1 MNRNNFHSTFPMTAL
16 RSTSISPASSKLL
29 FVAVILFAVALA
41 TAPVVY
47 AQKKTSKKKTPAKKE
62 TTTNKSS
69 LQQKKQKL
77 QSDIDFTNK
86 LLSETRQN
94 KKLSLSQLA
103 ALNQKIEAR
112 ESLINTISGELTDLE
127 KQISERQNNIRQ
139 LTKSDSILRE
149 EYKQMI
155 QFAWRN
161 RNSNQRMMF
170 LFSAGSFNQS
180 YKRMIYLRQLNLR
193 RKAKASEIAT
203 NREALNDEVQ
213 SLDTERSEKK
223 TLLSSENEEKNE
235 LAGEK
240 EEKQKT
246 FASLQ
251 EKEKQLK
258 DDLDKKKKQAAQT
271 DAAIQNLIAA
281 EATRAA
287 EKARKEAEK
296 KAQKKTDP
304 VVKTTPG
311 KPGETGN
318 TPAKPG
324 EKPPAKAEPA
334 KIEISPE
341 EKIVGNSFLNNR
353 GSLPWPVAQGTII
366 ERFGTHP
373 HPVLPKVMV
382 NNNGLDI
389 ATTRGAQARSVFDG
403 EVTGITNIPGAG
415 WLVIIRHG
423 EYLSVYANLNSV
435 SVKTGDKVKTKQ
447 AIGTISDND
456 EGQAVLHFEVW
467 KSGVGKMDP
476 EGWIAR
482 KG

>member
-1 MNRNNFHSTFPMTAL
+1 MTARQFKLL
-16 RSTSISPASSKLL
+16 RLANSKLL
-29 FVAVILFAVALA
+29 FAALLLLTLALVA
-41 TAPVVY
+41 APVVY
-47 AQKKTSKKKTPAKKE
+47 AQKKSTKKKTTTKKE
-62 TTTNKSS
+62 TSSKST

-112 ESLINTISGELTDLE
+112 EGLINTINGEISEIE
-127 KQISERQNNIRQ
+127 KQIGERQSNIRQ
-139 LTKSDSILRE
+139 LSKTDSILRE

-161 RNSNQRMMF
+161 RNANQRMMF
-170 LFSAGSFNQS
+170 LFTAGSFNQA

-193 RKAKASEIAT
+193 RKAKAEEIAG
-203 NREALNDEVQ
+203 NREALNEEVVT
-213 SLDTERSEKK
+213 LDNERGEKK
-223 TLLSSENEEKNE
+223 SLLDNESKEKE
-235 LAGEK
+235 QLAGEK

-246 FASLQ
+246 FLSLQ

-281 EATRAA
+281 EAARAA

-304 VVKTTPG
+304 VVKTDPKTNNTG
-311 KPGETGN
+311 STKPEPE
-318 TPAKPG
+318 TPA
-324 EKPPAKAEPA
+324 AKTEPA

-366 ERFGTHP
+366 EHFGTHP
-373 HPVLPKVMV
+373 HPVLAKVMV
-382 NNNGLDI
+382 NNNGVDI

-415 WLVIIRHG
+415 WLVIVRHG
-423 EYLSVYANLNSV
+423 EYLSVYANLSSV

-447 AIGTISDND
+447 AIGTVAEND
-456 EGQAVLHFEVW
+456 EGQPVLHFEVW

>member
-1 MNRNNFHSTFPMTAL
+1 MTVL
-16 RSTSISPASSKLL
+16 RSTLLSRVSSKLL
-29 FVAVILFAVALA
+29 LVAVILLAVALA
-41 TAPVVY
+41 SAPMVY
-47 AQKKTSKKKTPAKKE
+47 AQKKNSKKKTTAKKE
-62 TTTNKSS
+62 TTSNKSS

-112 ESLINTISGELTDLE
+112 ESLITTISGELTGLE
-127 KQISERQNNIRQ
+127 KQIDDRQKNIRQ
-139 LTKSDSILRE
+139 LTKSDSVLRE

-161 RNSNQRMMF
+161 RNANQRMMF
-170 LFSAGSFNQS
+170 LFSAGSFNQA

-193 RKAKASEIAT
+193 RQAKANEIAT
-203 NREALNDEVQ
+203 NRETLNEEVQ
-213 SLDTERSEKK
+213 TLDSERSEKK
-223 TLLSSENEEKNE
+223 TLLNSENQEKNE

-246 FASLQ
+246 FTSLQ

-281 EATRAA
+281 EAARAA
-287 EKARKEAEK
+287 EKARKDAEK

-304 VVKTTPG
+304 VVKTNPD
-311 KPGETGN
+311 KPGETG
-318 TPAKPG
+318 TPPKPG
-324 EKPPAKAEPA
+324 EKPPVKTEPT

-415 WLVIIRHG
+415 WLVIVRHG
-423 EYLSVYANLNSV
+423 EYLSVYANLSSV

-447 AIGTISDND
+447 AIGVVSEND

>member
-1 MNRNNFHSTFPMTAL
+1 MTARQFKLL
-16 RSTSISPASSKLL
+16 RLANSKLL
-29 FVAVILFAVALA
+29 FAVLLLLTLALVA
-41 TAPVVY
+41 APVVY
-47 AQKKTSKKKTPAKKE
+47 AQKKSSKKKTTAKKE
-62 TTTNKSS
+62 TSSKST

-112 ESLINTISGELTDLE
+112 EGLINTISGE
-127 KQISERQNNIRQ
+127 ISEIEQQIGQRQQNIRQ
-139 LTKSDSILRE
+139 LTKTDSILRE

-161 RNSNQRMMF
+161 RNANQRMMF
-170 LFSAGSFNQS
+170 LFTAGSFNQA

-193 RKAKASEIAT
+193 RKAKAEEIAG
-203 NREALNDEVQ
+203 NREALNEEVVT
-213 SLDTERSEKK
+213 LDTERGEKK
-223 TLLSSENEEKNE
+223 SLLDNESKEKE
-235 LAGEK
+235 QLAGEK

-246 FASLQ
+246 FLSLQ

-281 EATRAA
+281 EAARAA

-296 KAQKKTDP
+296 KAAQKKADP
-304 VVKTTPG
+304 VVKTDP
-311 KPGETGN
+311 KTGN
-318 TPAKPG
+318 TGNSGNSKPAETPT
-324 EKPPAKAEPA
+324 AKAEPA

-341 EKIVGNSFLNNR
+341 EKIVGNSFLNNK

-366 ERFGTHP
+366 EHFGTHP
-373 HPVLPKVMV
+373 HPVLAKVMV
-382 NNNGLDI
+382 NNNGVDI

-415 WLVIIRHG
+415 WLVIVRHG
-423 EYLSVYANLNSV
+423 EYLSVYANLSSV

-447 AIGTISDND
+447 AIGNVAEND
-456 EGQAVLHFEVW
+456 EGQPVLHFEVW

>member
-1 MNRNNFHSTFPMTAL
+1 MTARQFKLL
-16 RSTSISPASSKLL
+16 RLANSKLL
-29 FVAVILFAVALA
+29 FAVLLLLTLAVVA
-41 TAPVVY
+41 APVVY
-47 AQKKTSKKKTPAKKE
+47 AQKKSTKKKTTTKKE
-62 TTTNKSS
+62 TSNKST

-77 QSDIDFTNK
+77 QSDIDFTNR

-112 ESLINTISGELTDLE
+112 EGLINTINGEISEIE
-127 KQISERQNNIRQ
+127 KQIGERQNNIRQ
-139 LTKSDSILRE
+139 LSKTDSILRE

-161 RNSNQRMMF
+161 RNANQRMMF
-170 LFSAGSFNQS
+170 LFTAGSFNQA

-193 RKAKASEIAT
+193 RKAKADEIAG
-203 NREALNDEVQ
+203 NREALNEEVVT
-213 SLDTERSEKK
+213 LDNERGEKK
-223 TLLSSENEEKNE
+223 SLLDNESKEKE
-235 LAGEK
+235 QLAGEK

-246 FASLQ
+246 FLSLQ

-281 EATRAA
+281 EAARAA

-304 VVKTTPG
+304 VVKSDPKTNN
-311 KPGETGN
+311 TGN
-318 TPAKPG
+318 TKPAS
-324 EKPPAKAEPA
+324 ETPAAKTEPA
-334 KIEISPE
+334 KVEISPE

-366 ERFGTHP
+366 EHFGTHP
-373 HPVLPKVMV
+373 HPVLAKVMV
-382 NNNGLDI
+382 NNNGIDI

-415 WLVIIRHG
+415 WLVIVRHG
-423 EYLSVYANLNSV
+423 EYLSVYANLSSV

-447 AIGTISDND
+447 AIGTVAEND
-456 EGQAVLHFEVW
+456 EGQPVLHFEVW

>member
-1 MNRNNFHSTFPMTAL
+1 MTARQFKLL
-16 RSTSISPASSKLL
+16 RLANSKLL
-29 FVAVILFAVALA
+29 FAVLLLLTLAVVA
-41 TAPVVY
+41 APVVY
-47 AQKKTSKKKTPAKKE
+47 AQKKSSKKKTTSKKE
-62 TTTNKSS
+62 TTNKSS

-94 KKLSLSQLA
+94 KKLSLNQLA

-112 ESLINTISGELTDLE
+112 EGLINTINGEISDIE
-127 KQISERQNNIRQ
+127 QQIGERQQNIRQ
-139 LTKSDSILRE
+139 LTKTDSILRK

-155 QFAWRN
+155 LFAWRN
-161 RNSNQRMMF
+161 RNANQRMMF
-170 LFSAGSFNQS
+170 LFTAGSFNQA

-193 RKAKASEIAT
+193 RKAKASEIAG
-203 NREALNDEVQ
+203 NREALNEEVVT
-213 SLDTERSEKK
+213 LDNERGEKK
-223 TLLSSENEEKNE
+223 SLLDNESKEKE
-235 LAGEK
+235 QLAGEK

-246 FASLQ
+246 FLSLQ

-281 EATRAA
+281 EAARAA
-287 EKARKEAEK
+287 EKARKDAEK
-296 KAQKKTDP
+296 KAAQKKTDP
-304 VVKTTPG
+304 VVKTDP
-311 KPGETGN
+311 KTGN
-318 TPAKPG
+318 SKPTP
-324 EKPPAKAEPA
+324 ETPPAKAEPA

-341 EKIVGNSFLNNR
+341 EKIVGNSFLNNK
-353 GSLPWPVAQGTII
+353 GSLPWPVAQGTIT
-366 ERFGTHP
+366 EHFGTHP
-373 HPVLPKVMV
+373 HPVLAKVMV
-382 NNNGLDI
+382 NNNGIDI

-415 WLVIIRHG
+415 WLVIVRHG
-423 EYLSVYANLNSV
+423 EYLSVYANLSSV

-447 AIGTISDND
+447 AIGTVAEND
-456 EGQAVLHFEVW
+456 EGQPVLHFEVW

-482 KG
+482 KGS

>member
-1 MNRNNFHSTFPMTAL
+1 MTAL

-161 RNSNQRMMF
+161 RNANQRMMF

-193 RKAKASEIAT
+193 RKAKADEIAA

-258 DDLDKKKKQAAQT
+258 EDLDKKKKQAAQT
-271 DAAIQNLIAA
+271 DVAIQNLIAA
-281 EATRAA
+281 EAARAA

-296 KAQKKTDP
+296 KAQKKADP

-311 KPGETGN
+311 KPGET
-318 TPAKPG
+318 TAPTKPE
-324 EKPPAKAEPA
+324 EKTTAKAEPA

-415 WLVIIRHG
+415 WLVIVRHG
-423 EYLSVYANLNSV
+423 EYLSVYANLSSI

-447 AIGTISDND
+447 AIGTVSEND